1 MKRLILILFCV
12 SLLIFP
18 LFSQQEKIVEKVD
31 VEWWGIPLFAVDH
44 SGQSITDLKET
55 DIELQVNKQK
65 IENFVLLKKSFSV
78 SEPEAL
84 QPGQQQPIK
93 TKPVPERQKNVFL
106 LFDTALSTKE
116 STQKAASIARKI
128 VEDAGKNTRFFILVV
143 KPFTGLVYVGGDTN
157 DKTLL
162 TEIIS
167 SKVLPRDNIR
177 VPSYKEVAVQIEGTR
192 AKYENDDIGYLKL
205 SASKYHFR
213 KSMNF
218 ANSFQSL
225 YYALNSIKDNKFV
238 YLFTE
243 GVSQAMRKADIG
255 NESLY
260 RLYFRQL
267 SDYLGRCG
275 AVLFIINPFG
285 TLSPGDMEASGEESL
300 RFLAKESGG
309 KYLEGMETNI
319 LRTIGNIHKAY
330 YEIFFPG
337 DIKSKSGVLKISVI
351 CKRSNVDIH
360 TLRAA
365 EKTRDYAQMKPMER
379 EVMALN
385 LISGN
390 PWYKAGLSIEKI
402 EINKVSAKKDKVS
415 YRLHL
420 PKQYVRQP
428 VDLYKVWL
436 DKEGK
441 DTKVEKES
449 FSSAPEKMRITFKK
463 VKTSQDTYFVLIDKE
478 QKSALVHGM
487 KAQTGQTYQ
496 LSLPQDAREW
506 ATKELM
512 AKEQKNLKP
521 GRSKE
526 LERLLSGAA
535 GYCEKLKKAAFHYT
549 CKEKIAETHEPFT
562 RTRSTN
568 LQDLSFSEPQ
578 DEMLYSRSGVLD
590 RTSPSRIA
598 KTRVEKR
605 IFNYRLIKSGD
616 RVREERELEK
626 DQELEKKIS
635 KKAAVASTG
644 EAIKRIRFLS
654 GKPIFGP
661 FTILAADRQ
670 ARYHFRFIGHQELL
684 GRPVAV
690 IEALPKSET
699 DAAYVYGKIW
709 IDTENFSI
717 LKIKV
722 NPNSIVGY
730 SRLKKFAQQ
739 LNARLFL
746 DLETEFFKFRDGI
759 RFPTSIRFLETY
771 KGGPLISSRRGT
783 KGWRRTQTITD
794 YSDYMFFNIEMKVTV
809 DK

>member
-1 MKRLILILFCV
+1 MKPLILILFCL

-31 VEWWGIPLFAVDH
+31 VEWWVIPLFAVDH
-44 SGQSITDLKET
+44 SGQSIADLKET
-55 DIELQVNKQK
+55 DIELRVNKEK
-65 IENFVLLKKSFSV
+65 IGNFVLLKKSFSV
-78 SEPEAL
+78 SEPETL

-93 TKPVPERQKNVFL
+93 PKPVPERQKNVFL

-116 STQKAASIARKI
+116 STQKAVAIARKI
-128 VEDAGKNTRFFILVV
+128 VEEAEKNTRFFIMVV
-143 KPFTGLVYVGGDTN
+143 EPFTGLVYVGGDTS
-157 DKTLL
+157 DKVLL
-162 TEIIS
+162 TKIIS
-167 SKVLPRDNIR
+167 NKVIPRDNKR
-177 VPSYKEVAVQIEGTR
+177 VPSPEEVSVQIKGVQ
-192 AKYENDDIGYLKL
+192 AKYDDEDLGYLKL

-218 ANSFQSL
+218 VNSFQSL
-225 YYALNSIKDNKFV
+225 YYALNNIKDIKFV

-243 GVSQAMRKADIG
+243 GLSKAIQDADIG
-255 NESLY
+255 NEGVY
-260 RLYFRQL
+260 RLYFRRL

-285 TLSPGDMEASGEESL
+285 ILSPGDMEASGEESL

-337 DIKSKSGVLKISVI
+337 DIKSKTGILKISVV

-365 EKTRDYAQMKPMER
+365 EKTRDYAQMEPIER

-402 EINKVSAKKDKVS
+402 EFSSVSTKKDKVT

-441 DTKVEKES
+441 DTKVEKEF
-449 FSSAPEKMRITFKK
+449 FSSAPGKMKITFKK
-463 VKTSQDTYFVLIDKE
+463 VKTRHDTYFVLIDKE
-478 QKSALVHGM
+478 QKTALVHGM
-487 KAQTGQTYQ
+487 KAQAGQTYQ
-496 LSLPQDAREW
+496 LSLPQDTQVW

-521 GRSKE
+521 GKRKE
-526 LERLLSGAA
+526 LERLLTGAA
-535 GYCEKLKKAAFHYT
+535 GYCEKLKKAAFHYI
-549 CKEKIAETHEPFT
+549 CKEKIAETQEPFS
-562 RTRSTN
+562 RTRSAN
-568 LQDLSFSEPQ
+568 SQDLSFSEPRE
-578 DEMLYSRSGVLD
+578 EMLYKRGRVLD
-590 RTSPSRIA
+590 RTSPSRIT
-598 KTRVEKR
+598 KIRVEKR
-605 IFNYRLIKSGD
+605 LFNYRLIKSGN
-616 RVREERELEK
+616 RVKEERELDK
-626 DQELEKKIS
+626 DQEQEKKLS
-635 KKAAVASTG
+635 EKEDVVGTT

-654 GKPIFGP
+654 DKPIFGP
-661 FTILAADRQ
+661 VTILAADRQ
-670 ARYHFRFIGHQELL
+670 SRYHFRFLSHQELQ

-690 IEALPKSET
+690 IEALPKSES

-739 LNARLFL
+739 LNTKLFL
-746 DLETEFFKFRDGI
+746 DLETEFFKFRDDI
-759 RFPTSIRFLETY
+759 RFPTSIRFIEMY
-771 KGGPLISSRRGT
+771 KGGPLITSRRGT
-783 KGWRRTQTITD
+783 KGWRRTQTISNYT
-794 YSDYMFFNIEMKVTV
+794 DYMFFNIDMKVTI

>member
-143 KPFTGLVYVGGDTN
+143 EPFTGLVYVGGDTN

>member
-1 MKRLILILFCV
+1 MLICV
-12 SLLIFP
+12 FFLIFP
-18 LFSQQEKIVEKVD
+18 LFSQQERIVEKVD
-31 VEWWGIPLFAVDH
+31 VEWWVIPLFAVDN
-44 SGQSITDLKET
+44 SGQSITDLKES

-65 IENFVLLKKSFSV
+65 IENFVLLKKSFSI
-78 SEPEAL
+78 SGQEAP
-84 QPGQQQPIK
+84 QPGQQQQPIK

-116 STQKAASIARKI
+116 STQKAAAIARKI
-128 VEDAGKNTRFFILVV
+128 VEDAEKNTRFFIMVIE
-143 KPFTGLVYVGGDTN
+143 PFTGLVYVGGDTN

-167 SKVLPRDNIR
+167 NKVIPRNNIR
-177 VPSYKEVAVQIEGTR
+177 VPSYEEVTVQIKGAQT
-192 AKYENDDIGYLKL
+192 KYDDEDIGYLKM

-218 ANSFQSL
+218 VQSFKSL

-243 GVSQAMRKADIG
+243 GVSQAMRYADVG
-255 NESLY
+255 NESMY

-319 LRTIGNIHKAY
+319 LRTIGNMHKAY
-330 YEIFFPG
+330 YEIFFPAAL
-337 DIKSKSGVLKISVI
+337 KPKSGVLKISVN
-351 CKRSNVDIH
+351 CKRSGIDIH

-365 EKTRDYAQMKPMER
+365 EKNRNYAQMEPMER

-390 PWYKAGLSIEKI
+390 PWYEAGLAIEKI
-402 EINKVSAKKDKVS
+402 EINNVSFKKGKVT
-415 YRLHL
+415 YRLNL

-428 VDLYKVWL
+428 VDLYKIWM
-436 DKEGK
+436 DKTGK

-449 FSSAPEKMRITFKK
+449 LSSAPGKMKITFKK
-463 VKTSQDTYFVLIDKE
+463 VKKSHDTYFVLIDKG

-487 KAQTGQTYQ
+487 KAQAGQTHQ
-496 LSLPQDAREW
+496 LSLPEDTREW

-512 AKEQKNLKP
+512 AKEQINLKP
-521 GRSKE
+521 GQSKE
-526 LERLLSGAA
+526 LERLLTGAA
-535 GYCEKLKKAAFHYT
+535 QYCEKLKKAAFHYI
-549 CKEKIAETHEPFT
+549 CKEKIAETQKPFA

-578 DEMLYSRSGVLD
+578 DEMLYNRSSVLD
-590 RTSPSRIA
+590 RTSPRRITR
-598 KTRVEKR
+598 TRVEKR

-616 RVREERELEK
+616 RVKEERELDK
-626 DQELEKKIS
+626 DQEIEQEIS
-635 KKAAVASTG
+635 KKAGVVSTR

-654 GKPIFGP
+654 GKSIFGP
-661 FTILAADRQ
+661 ITILSAERQ
-670 ARYHFRFIGHQELL
+670 ARYHFRFVGHQELQ

-699 DAAYVYGKIW
+699 DTAFVYGKIW

-717 LKIKV
+717 LKINA

-739 LNARLFL
+739 LNTRLFL

-771 KGGPLISSRRGT
+771 KGGSLITSRRGT
-783 KGWRRTQTITD
+783 KGWTRTQTITG
-794 YSDYMFFNIEMKVTV
+794 YTDYMFFNIDMKVTI
-809 DK
+809 DKD